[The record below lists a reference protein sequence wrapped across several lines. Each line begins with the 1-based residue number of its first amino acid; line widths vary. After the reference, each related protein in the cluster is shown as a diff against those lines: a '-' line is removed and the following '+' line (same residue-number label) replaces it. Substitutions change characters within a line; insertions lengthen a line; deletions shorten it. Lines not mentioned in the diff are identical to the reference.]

1 MEVILGSTLPKFSSN
16 DKAKLNRGLDFIG
29 INHYAGYYVR
39 DCISS
44 VCESGPGTSATEGLY
59 QQTAQKDG
67 VPIGELV
74 STSSF

>member
-1 MEVILGSTLPKFSSN
+1 MILGSTLPKFFSN
-16 DKAKLNRGLDFIG
+16 DKAKLNGGLDFIG
-29 INHYAGYYVR
+29 INHYAGYYFR

-44 VCESGPGTSATEGLY
+44 VCESGRGTSATEGLY

-67 VPIGELV
+67 VLIGELV